1 MSSTPR
7 TVTSED
13 VPSWLGSMMRTFF
26 RPPVAE
32 MVEHYRTAIDL
43 SRALGVFDDGE
54 AVATLR
60 SVAQEFTVPG
70 LETIPVSALTNVT
83 VAATH
88 RRRGIL
94 TDMITRDLSSSAER
108 GEVAS
113 ILVASEWPIYGRYGY
128 GPAVF
133 SNRLSVDTTAIRF
146 TQPVMGAVEF
156 CDTDEFDRVAPAIYD
171 RHRRQQ
177 PGSILRDEH
186 WWDRDLRRALGG
198 ADVNKSFQ
206 AIYRAPSGEEEGY
219 VMWMPEPKVDDM
231 RTETSLRVE
240 ALVSTTTRAY
250 HALWHFL
257 CTSDLQRSV
266 TAALRPVDEVLP
278 LLLDDGRRVR
288 TLGQH
293 DFVWV
298 RLLDVP
304 RALSA
309 RTYGTSGSLVIDV
322 QDSLAHAHGR
332 YRLSAEGSVAQC
344 ERTTDAADLR
354 VSVAALG
361 SVYLGGMSW
370 AAHADAGAV
379 NEETPGALELSDRL
393 FRTARAP
400 WNNTWF

>member
-1 MSSTPR
+1 
-7 TVTSED
+7 
-13 VPSWLGSMMRTFF
+13 MMRTFF
-26 RPPVAE
+26 RPPVDE

-43 SRALGVFDDGE
+43 SRALGVFEGDE

-60 SVAQEFTVPG
+60 SAAQEFTVPG
-70 LETIPVSALTNVT
+70 LQSIPVSALTNVT

-94 TDMITRDLSSSAER
+94 TDMITRDLASSAER

-128 GPAVF
+128 GPAIF
-133 SNRLSVDTTAIRF
+133 SNRIKVDTTKIRF
-146 TQPVMGAVEF
+146 TQPVVGAVHF
-156 CDTDEFDRVAPAIYD
+156 CRAEEFDGVAPAIYD

-177 PGSILRDEH
+177 PGSILRDGY
-186 WWDRDLRRALGG
+186 WWDRNLRRAFSGS
-198 ADVNKSFQ
+198 DVNKSFQ
-206 AIYRAPSGEEEGY
+206 AIYRSPTGDDEGY
-219 VMWMPEPKVDDM
+219 VVWVPEPKDNDM

-240 ALVSTTTRAY
+240 ALVATTARAY
-250 HALWHFL
+250 QALWHFL

-266 TAALRPVDEVLP
+266 TAALRPVDELLP

-309 RTYGTSGSLVIDV
+309 RTYGTSGSVVFDV
-322 QDSLAHAHGR
+322 HDPLGHAHGR
-332 YRLSAEGSVAQC
+332 YRLSVEGSGAMC
-344 ERTTDAADLR
+344 ERTTDAADLS

-361 SVYLGGMSW
+361 SVYLGGMTWS
-370 AAHADAGAV
+370 AQADAGAV
-379 NEETPGALELSDRL
+379 REETSGALRL
-393 FRTARAP
+393 ADQLFHTARAP